1 MTRGAGAE
9 ATERGADGVN
19 TRIGAGLFTTTGEA
33 GSLSVFSPG
42 MLISEGMLNT
52 VEGCEAAVCSGWLLE
67 FIRNTPP
74 KAAAP
79 TTARPAIISRP
90 LLADEDCATGAI
102 CCIGICCI
110 GCCIGA

>member
-1 MTRGAGAE
+1 MFE
-9 ATERGADGVN
+9 LEPVVEGVKI
-19 TRIGAGLFTTTGEA
+19 RIGAGLFTTTGEA
-33 GSLSVFSPG
+33 GSVLVLSPG

-52 VEGCEAAVCSGWLLE
+52 VDGCEAAVCSGWLLE

-90 LLADEDCATGAI
+90 LLADEDCATGAACI
-102 CCIGICCI
+102 CIGICCI